1 MTEQTV
7 LWLLSAVLIP
17 TVAVLWKVSRDEAT
31 KFRSF
36 LLDLL
41 HEDRQARAEMRE
53 QSDVNQAAWRT
64 ELAAQTKVAAEHNEV
79 SRRIMEQEAL
89 ELDGIREIAERLRQL
104 NGGRHG

>member
-1 MTEQTV
+1 MTEHPV

-31 KFRSF
+31 RFRIF

-41 HEDRQARAEMRE
+41 RDDRAARAEIRE
-53 QSDVNQAAWRT
+53 QADVNQAAWRT